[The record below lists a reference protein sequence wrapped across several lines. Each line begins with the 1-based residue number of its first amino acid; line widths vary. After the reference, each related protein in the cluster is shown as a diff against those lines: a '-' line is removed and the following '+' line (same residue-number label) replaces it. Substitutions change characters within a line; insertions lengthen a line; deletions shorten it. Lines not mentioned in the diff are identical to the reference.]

1 MDNYVLTTQQ
11 NLSFLGMILRS
22 RNWQNWE
29 LEHYVRTLLLLIDI
43 KLIKNVNSA
52 SFFKTEGHQR
62 TPYAFLVFFKLV
74 FLCPPV
80 SSIYST
86 GVTVKCNCLCFYG
99 IYTCA
104 IHELPRKILQVSNA
118 QCLKMTEM
126 SKKNFVVVF

>member
-1 MDNYVLTTQQ
+1 MWTRHL
-11 NLSFLGMILRS
+11 
-22 RNWQNWE
+22 
-29 LEHYVRTLLLLIDI
+29 
-43 KLIKNVNSA
+43 
-52 SFFKTEGHQR
+52 FFKTEGHQR

-126 SKKNFVVVF
+126 SKKKLCCCFLIIFWPLAALQERSFKSKSCCCCCWASTRYETLLISLWSLLFA